1 MKVFI
6 LMDSTNKTG
15 RESIIG
21 VFETLE
27 KAKLELADYVL
38 EELTDTIE
46 PYYVDIYE
54 VEVKKWK
61 NFISKKVDITKSE
74 WKLKR

>member
-1 MKVFI
+1 MKLFI

-27 KAKLELADYVL
+27 KAKL
-38 EELTDTIE
+38 
-46 PYYVDIYE
+46 
-54 VEVKKWK
+54 
-61 NFISKKVDITKSE
+61 
-74 WKLKR
+74 

>member
-1 MKVFI
+1 
-6 LMDSTNKTG
+6 MDSTNKTG

-54 VEVKKWK
+54 VEVKK
-61 NFISKKVDITKSE
+61 
-74 WKLKR
+74 

>member
-27 KAKLELADYVL
+27 KAKIALADYILDEKV
-38 EELTDTIE
+38 ESIE
-46 PYYVDIYE
+46 SGYVDIAECE
-54 VEVKKWK
+54 VTKWK
-61 NFISKKVDITKSE
+61 IIT
-74 WKLKR
+74 LKRVDNTKLENT

>member
-6 LMDSTNKTG
+6 VMDTTENTG

-27 KAKLELADYVL
+27 KAKLALADYVL
-38 EELTDTIE
+38 DEAVNSIE
-46 PYYVDIYE
+46 ACYVDICE
-54 VEVKKWK
+54 VEVQK
-61 NFISKKVDITKSE
+61 
-74 WKLKR
+74 

>member
-46 PYYVDIYE
+46 PYYVDICE
-54 VEVKKWK
+54 VEVKK
-61 NFISKKVDITKSE
+61 
-74 WKLKR
+74 

>member
-6 LMDSTNKTG
+6 VMNTTDNTG

-27 KAKLELADYVL
+27 KAKLALADYVL
-38 EELTDTIE
+38 DEAVDTIE
-46 PYYVDIYE
+46 ACYVDIYE
-54 VEVKKWK
+54 VEVQK
-61 NFISKKVDITKSE
+61 
-74 WKLKR
+74 

>member
-54 VEVKKWK
+54 VEVKK
-61 NFISKKVDITKSE
+61 
-74 WKLKR
+74 

>member
-15 RESIIG
+15 LESVIG

-27 KAKLELADYVL
+27 GAKLALADYVL
-38 EELTDTIE
+38 DATADTIE

-54 VEVKKWK
+54 TEVK
-61 NFISKKVDITKSE
+61 E
-74 WKLKR
+74 

>member
-1 MKVFI
+1 
-6 LMDSTNKTG
+6 MDSTNKTG

-46 PYYVDIYE
+46 PHYVDIYE
-54 VEVKKWK
+54 VEVKK
-61 NFISKKVDITKSE
+61 
-74 WKLKR
+74 